1 MKKPGLLIFSLGTIF
16 SLVACGSTPKK
27 ASKIHL
33 ENPSD
38 VSQCTSNCKAYVDAM
53 REQHET
59 IEDDYILNNLK
70 GNAGVDIRN
79 YDDVEPGPYSDVS
92 TGVDLKFNVDEG
104 FTAEKYNVKVS
115 LNEDMSDA
123 KEYSVEDG
131 NSVNVNNLFVNKTY
145 YWQVSAGDE
154 VSEVSSFTTG
164 DYPRWISAQPLFNV
178 RDNGG
183 YMTSYGKRIKQ
194 GLVFRGGEITTK
206 EFNRSGEKHIKTVTE
221 ESKDVFKNVMKIGV
235 ELDLRSATENEGN
248 YTSCGF
254 ADDGDID
261 YLLCD
266 AGSYENYINNPK
278 KIVEIFNAFANADKK
293 PVYYHCYGGADR
305 TGTVGF
311 LLGAILGMSYTDL
324 VIDFEL
330 TSYSSI
336 STRERKRSHLRR
348 EGNWDR
354 WDALISSLTGQATWA
369 SEDTLLNNVEKYLNA
384 NGVTHDVCEQIRKV
398 MIEDYE

>member
-27 ASKIHL
+27 ESKIHL
-33 ENPSD
+33 ENPTD

-53 REQHET
+53 REQHEL
-59 IEDDYILNNLK
+59 IEDDYVLNNLR
-70 GNAGVDIRN
+70 GNSGVDIRN

-92 TGVDLKFNVDEG
+92 TGVDLKFNVDED
-104 FTAEKYNVKVS
+104 FSAEEYTVKVS
-115 LNEDMSDA
+115 LNENMSDA
-123 KEYSVEDG
+123 KEYTVKDA

-154 VSEVSSFTTG
+154 VSEVNSFTTG

-183 YMTSYGKRIKQ
+183 YMTSFGKRIKQ

-206 EFNRSGEKHIKTVTE
+206 EFSRSGEKHIQTVSE
-221 ESKDVFKNVMKIGV
+221 ASKEIFRNVMKIGV

-248 YTSCGF
+248 YNACGF
-254 ADDGDID
+254 AENGDID

-278 KIVEIFNAFANADKK
+278 KIVDIFNAFANADEK

-354 WDALISSLTGQATWA
+354 WDALISALTGQSYWV
-369 SEDTLLNNVEKYLNA
+369 SEDSLLDNVERYLNA
-384 NGVTHDVCEQIRKV
+384 KGVTHEVCEQIRSV
-398 MIEDYE
+398 MIEDY